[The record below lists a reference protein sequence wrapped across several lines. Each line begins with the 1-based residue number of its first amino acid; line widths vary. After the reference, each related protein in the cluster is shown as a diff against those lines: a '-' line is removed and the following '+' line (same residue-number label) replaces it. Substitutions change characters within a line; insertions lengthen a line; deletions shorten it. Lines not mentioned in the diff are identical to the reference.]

1 MANLHA
7 CRTPAEL
14 GERLADEL
22 LRVEPNLSGA
32 LCLAGDRGPKWRV
45 DRQFGTC
52 PWPVGSQVDQAAWP
66 STCTMLPIRYQPHEL
81 GALVVDGELDATQRD
96 LLAAMLA
103 HYGVALV
110 NLTLHAESKQAT
122 EHYCASLQALEEGI
136 VLFQEEESEA
146 VLARLLSLSTSMMH
160 AMAGGLYVLRDIG
173 SPDSGLQLAQALGIP
188 EPMLHDFRAPG
199 GAAWPDCLV
208 GQPAQILTRGE
219 DPDGPLAGIDP
230 DRTPPILTNVVLVP
244 LRYHGVDAG
253 LCVLFNATVDT
264 DTAGERLSRVQSLG
278 QLGAALLHRLQLEAV
293 AAHNRAIA
301 RELQIAETIQR
312 RLLPTESPATDEY
325 TFAWRSIAAQYIGG
339 DYVDVLHTDD
349 GTIHATVADV
359 SGHGIN
365 SALLMSSFRGAYRG
379 DAPWHQPAELARKLN
394 REVAHEVG
402 STGMFITAALLR
414 IAANTRQVTITSA
427 GHNPVLH
434 YRAASHDIVGV
445 DSHGPPLGFVADATF
460 EQQQL
465 VLGDGDVLL
474 SYTDGVTE
482 ATDAE
487 LEMFGEERLI
497 ALLLR
502 HAQATPHDLVEAIQ
516 ADLCAFTS
524 RERCDDDV
532 SILVVKAAPTATPT
546 HH

>member
-1 MANLHA
+1 MAILHA

-14 GERLADEL
+14 GERLAEEL
-22 LRVEPNLSGA
+22 RRVQPGLAAA
-32 LCLAGDRGPKWRV
+32 LCLASDRGPRWRV
-45 DRQFGTC
+45 EQQFGTC
-52 PWPVGSQVDQAAWP
+52 PWAVGDEVERRPWHADGTALPV
-66 STCTMLPIRYQPHEL
+66 RYQTHEL
-81 GALVVDGELDATQRD
+81 GALVVDGDLPAADLELVT
-96 LLAAMLA
+96 AMLT

-136 VLFQEEESEA
+136 VLFQEEDSEA

-173 SPDSGLQLAQALGIP
+173 RPDSGLQLAQALGIP
-188 EPMLHDFRAPG
+188 EPMLHDFQGPD

-208 GQPAQILTRGE
+208 GQPAQIVTRGD
-219 DPDGPLAGIDP
+219 DPDAPFAGIDP
-230 DRTPPILTNVVLVP
+230 HRTPPILNNVVLVP

-253 LCVLFNATVDT
+253 LCVLFNAAVDAES
-264 DTAGERLSRVQSLG
+264 DAERLSRVQSLG

-312 RLLPTESPATDEY
+312 RLLPTRSPATDEY

-339 DYVDVLHTDD
+339 DYVDLLHTDD

-394 REVAHEVG
+394 REVANEVG
-402 STGMFITAALLR
+402 STGMFITTALLR
-414 IAANTRQVTITSA
+414 IAAATRQVTITSA

-434 YRAASHDIVGV
+434 YRAASHDIVGI

-460 EQQQL
+460 EQQQI
-465 VLGDGDVLL
+465 VLADGDVLL

-482 ATDAE
+482 ATDAN
-487 LEMFGEERLI
+487 LDMFGEERLA

-502 HAQATPHDLVEAIQ
+502 HAAATPHELVEAIQ
-516 ADLCAFTS
+516 ADLGAFTG
-524 RERCDDDV
+524 RDRCDDDV
-532 SILVVKAAPTATPT
+532 SILVVKASPTLAKPAS
-546 HH
+546 

>member
-14 GERLADEL
+14 GERLAEEL
-22 LRVEPNLSGA
+22 LRLQPNLSAA
-32 LCLAGDRGPKWRV
+32 LCLASDRGPQWRV
-45 DRQFGTC
+45 ERQFGDC
-52 PWPVGSQVDQAAWP
+52 PWAAGSEVDRRPWQAA
-66 STCTMLPIRYQPHEL
+66 CTSLPVRYQNHEL
-81 GALVVDGELDATQRD
+81 GALVVDADLTAAERE
-96 LLAAMLA
+96 LLAALLT

-136 VLFQEEESEA
+136 VLFQEEESDA

-173 SPDSGLQLAQALGIP
+173 RPDSGLQLAQALGIP
-188 EPMLHDFRAPG
+188 EPMLHDFQGPD

-208 GQPAQILTRGE
+208 GQPAQFLTRGD
-219 DPDGPLAGIDP
+219 DPDAPLAGIDP
-230 DRTPPILTNVVLVP
+230 YRTPPILTNVVVVP

-253 LCVLFNATVDT
+253 LCVLFNAAVEADS
-264 DTAGERLSRVQSLG
+264 ASERLSRVQSLG

-312 RLLPTESPATDEY
+312 RLLPTKSPDTDEY

-339 DYVDVLHTDD
+339 DYVDLLHTDD

-402 STGMFITAALLR
+402 STGMFITTALLR
-414 IAANTRQVTITSA
+414 IAADTRQVTITSA

-434 YRAASHDIVGV
+434 YRAASQDIVGI
-445 DSHGPPLGFVADATF
+445 DSHGPPLGFVEDATF
-460 EQQQL
+460 EQQQI
-465 VLGDGDVLL
+465 VLADGDVLL

-482 ATDAE
+482 ATDE
-487 LEMFGEERLI
+487 NLDMFGEERLK

-502 HAQATPHDLVEAIQ
+502 HAAASPHDLVEAIQ
-516 ADLCAFTS
+516 ADLCGFTG

-532 SILVVKAAPTATPT
+532 SILVVKAAPKLGRPGD
-546 HH
+546 